1 MSEKTFEITPA
12 RDLEAR
18 AEFFKALG
26 HPARLLI
33 LNLVQTKPRHG
44 EELAAILGLNPAT
57 ISHHLA
63 KLASI
68 GLLQSSK
75 DQYYQTY
82 SLVGNLLEKRVGE
95 VVRLPQPGLA
105 AEVEEDAYRTKVLR
119 TFFKRGL
126 LTRIPAQLKKQQII
140 LEKLAQ
146 EFEPGRAYS
155 EREVNQVLVEFHE
168 DVASLRRGL
177 VSNDLMERDRGIYRR
192 VADNPASGEPSAR
205 KA

>member
-1 MSEKTFEITPA
+1 MTGETSNQTPE

-33 LNLVQTKPRHG
+33 LNLVQAKPRHG

-63 KLASI
+63 KLAAV
-68 GLLQSSK
+68 GLLESAK

-82 SLVGNLLEKRVGE
+82 SLVGDLLDKKVGE
-95 VVRLPQPGLA
+95 VVRLPQPELA
-105 AEVEEDAYRTKVLR
+105 TEVEEDAYRAKVLR
-119 TFFKRGL
+119 TFLKRGRL
-126 LTRIPAQLKKQQII
+126 VSIPAQLKKRQVI
-140 LEKLAQ
+140 LEKLAR

-155 EREVNQVLVEFHE
+155 ELEVNQVLLEFHE

-177 VSNDLMERDRGIYRR
+177 ISMGLMKREQGTYRR
-192 VADNPASGEPSAR
+192 VADDPSR
-205 KA
+205 